1 MSAEQQR
8 KYRSTKKKNFEKRH
22 MSRMPDITPGDMV
35 LVGKGLD
42 VKSSFIGPYI
52 VLKTTKQQGR
62 NSEDCVLPRLQ

>member
-1 MSAEQQR
+1 
-8 KYRSTKKKNFEKRH
+8 

-62 NSEDCVLPRLQ
+62 NSEDCVLPRLQRKNRRGFDRKYSSVPFQEG